1 MTTVNVCAVCF
12 LCRPADMTT
21 CPFCSEA
28 ASWTPTDT
36 HRNTWPASLT
46 YDTRVDIKMRD
57 GTVFK
62 NCRAYT
68 WSWGEAR
75 ETTITYWRLAA

>member
-1 MTTVNVCAVCF
+1 MTTLVIDTDKLLQWEPVAQTDAE
-12 LCRPADMTT
+12 LHGA
-21 CPFCSEA
+21 
-28 ASWTPTDT
+28 WQPTDT

-75 ETTITYWRLAA
+75 ETTITHWRIAK